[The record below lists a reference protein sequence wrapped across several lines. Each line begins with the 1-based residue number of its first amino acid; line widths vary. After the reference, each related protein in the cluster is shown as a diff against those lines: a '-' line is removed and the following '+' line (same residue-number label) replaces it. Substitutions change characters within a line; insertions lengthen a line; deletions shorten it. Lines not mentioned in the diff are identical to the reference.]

1 MRNWLVFTLFATAL
15 SAAAPLPTVRVR
27 LDHSVSTERHN
38 PGDRFT
44 ATLSKPA
51 VLRGV
56 TLPVGTRFTGHLTE
70 ADSSGRLTGRAVL
83 RLTLDSYRL
92 NGKEHRIRTNTLQRV
107 SADHKKRNV
116 TAIGGG
122 AGLGAA
128 IGAIAGGG
136 KGAAIGAAAGAG
148 AGTAG
153 AYATGKRNVTLGA
166 ETPLIFTIRAQN

>member
-1 MRNWLVFTLFATAL
+1 MRNWLLFTLFVGAL
-15 SAAAPLPTVRVR
+15 PAAAPLPTVRVR
-27 LDHSVSTERHN
+27 LDHSVSTQRHN

-56 TLPVGTRFTGHLTE
+56 TLPVGTRFRGRLTE
-70 ADSSGRLTGRAVL
+70 ADSSGRLTGRAVI

-122 AGLGAA
+122 AGIGAA
-128 IGAIAGGG
+128 IGAIAAGG

-153 AYATGKRNVTLGA
+153 AYATGKRQLTLGA
-166 ETPLIFTIRAQN
+166 ETPLTFTIRAQN